1 MRFGLVTNTQV
12 PFKNYGFYDNSSTDT
27 TISETKSELETWT
40 LSSFDED
47 FFSDL
52 ASDGA
57 GGILNIDLGELEET
71 RISSQSLDIT
81 QTSSDNLPIIQ
92 ELTGFGESEIAYYAG
107 KTLTLNDGNGAQIE
121 VAFPISGTIET
132 LADVVDAVTNE
143 ISAYNASNSTALKF
157 VATAGTDSIIL
168 TDVLNGGTAS
178 ATATLTQD
186 LSSFSVYIPAG
197 VNTNAELADLLK
209 NEISSKLV
217 DSSGMYID
225 LDGNT
230 ISNSSDAISKWS
242 PIDNLGVQQDD
253 TNILLTFDRESNSE
267 FDDAEITFTV
277 TGDSGLVQ
285 EAPTRTTGIR
295 VISDFNDDN
304 ISNLENKALAISNGS
319 STLLL
324 EIDSPPQDLETLVEY
339 IQAHEDYDQLSIVVR
354 AGTDTLVFEDE
365 NSGEPL
371 IEKLSVK
378 IIDGYPLDYNI
389 RREDDQIITTSPTG
403 NTADINVSAT
413 SSSVIGERIT
423 LSDLP
428 DEDLI

>member
-1 MRFGLVTNTQV
+1 
-12 PFKNYGFYDNSSTDT
+12 
-27 TISETKSELETWT
+27 
-40 LSSFDED
+40 
-47 FFSDL
+47 
-52 ASDGA
+52 
-57 GGILNIDLGELEET
+57 
-71 RISSQSLDIT
+71 
-81 QTSSDNLPIIQ
+81 
-92 ELTGFGESEIAYYAG
+92 
-107 KTLTLNDGNGAQIE
+107 
-121 VAFPISGTIET
+121 
-132 LADVVDAVTNE
+132 
-143 ISAYNASNSTALKF
+143 
-157 VATAGTDSIIL
+157 
-168 TDVLNGGTAS
+168 
-178 ATATLTQD
+178 
-186 LSSFSVYIPAG
+186 
-197 VNTNAELADLLK
+197 
-209 NEISSKLV
+209 
-217 DSSGMYID
+217 MYID

-253 TNILLTFDRESNSE
+253 TNILLTFDREANSE

-354 AGTDTLVFEDE
+354 AGTETLVFEDE

-428 DEDLI
+428 DEDLILVLSGSGTKKFQLLMISIQKRLQPSSAMLQ